1 MKSWTARIGLSLA
14 AVAVAGAGCGRSSLS
29 RDEQVRMLMAK
40 DRRLQNELQASQQK
54 VAELTAAG
62 QTPVAPPAA
71 PQDPFRAVAIRFSGF
86 TGVMRGSDKPSEQ
99 RLKIVLEPVDAAG
112 DAVKRAGSLD
122 LEALVPGAKGQPPQT
137 YHRWKFPTDEFAQ
150 TWLSGLGSYAY
161 VLWLPWPEG
170 RPPGGDTLI
179 LRATFTGVG
188 SEVLSAEATIPLKE
202 TAPGPSSG
210 AD

>member
-1 MKSWTARIGLSLA
+1 MKSWAARIGMGLV

-29 RDEQVRMLMAK
+29 RDEQIRMLMAK
-40 DRRLQNELQASQQK
+40 DSRLQNELQASQQK

-62 QTPVAPPAA
+62 RTPVALPAA

-86 TGVMRGSDKPSEQ
+86 TGVMRGNDKPSEQ

-112 DAVKRAGSLD
+112 DTVKRAGSLD
-122 LEALVPGAKGQPPQT
+122 LEALVLGAKGQPPQVF
-137 YHRWKFPTDEFAQ
+137 HRWKFPADEFAQ
-150 TWLSGLGSYAY
+150 TWLSGMGAYAY

-188 SEVLSAEATIPLKE
+188 GEVLSTEKTIPLKE
-202 TAPGPSSG
+202 SPPQ
-210 AD
+210 